1 MTRHKRNPHRRLA
14 SIAVLVLGGLGWMV
28 VGSPAS
34 AAPLTPEIVHALETS
49 PYVYIATQRK
59 DGSFGTP
66 AEIWFMYDQ
75 GAVWMASPTTAWRV
89 KRIRAGR
96 TTAQIAVGAKNGPT
110 FAATGSFVRDPAAY
124 EKLYAAFAK
133 KYPQGWTQYE
143 TRFRDGLRDGS
154 RVLMRYQ
161 PVAAPATP
169 PERGRPSPT
178 SPPSP

>member
-1 MTRHKRNPHRRLA
+1 MTIRNRRPVALILA
-14 SIAVLVLGGLGWMV
+14 LAIGLLL
-28 VGSPAS
+28 
-34 AAPLTPEIVHALETS
+34 AAPLAAAELAADTVRALESS

-96 TTAQIAVGAKNGPT
+96 PQARIAVGKKDGPW
-110 FAATGSFVRDPAAY
+110 FMATGSFVRDPAAY
-124 EKLYAAFAK
+124 ERLYATFAK
-133 KYPQGWTQYE
+133 KYPEGWPKYDA
-143 TRFRDGLRDGS
+143 RFRDGLKDGS

-161 PVAAPATP
+161 PVAAPEPTAATA
-169 PERGRPSPT
+169 SPH
-178 SPPSP
+178 P